1 MRNEYRVLVET
12 VLSHEGKLREMALSK
27 AEAEKNLASINQC
40 IAFNED
46 SIRSLECQISEI
58 ERCSFVSETKIV

>member
-12 VLSHEGKLREMALSK
+12 VLSHEGKLRELALRK

-40 IAFNED
+40 IALNED
-46 SIRSLECQISEI
+46 AIRSVECQISEI
-58 ERCSFVSETKIV
+58 ERRAGLSEA

>member
-12 VLSHEGKLREMALSK
+12 VLSHEGKLRELALRK

-46 SIRSLECQISEI
+46 AIRSVECQISEI
-58 ERCSFVSETKIV
+58 ERRAGLSEA

>member
-12 VLSHEGKLREMALSK
+12 VLSHEGKLRELALSK

-40 IAFNED
+40 IVFNED
-46 SIRSLECQISEI
+46 AIRSVECQISEI
-58 ERCSFVSETKIV
+58 ERRAGLSEA

>member
-12 VLSHEGKLREMALSK
+12 VLSHEGKLRELALCK

-46 SIRSLECQISEI
+46 AIRSVECQISEI
-58 ERCSFVSETKIV
+58 ERRAGLSEA